1 MREKLELKIVT
12 MVFLMLVVGVFVAVF
27 FSIKLERDDMYSV
40 ARERLVSMARLV
52 STSIERTM
60 VESDADFTRNLIDE
74 IKTVSGFELMVY
86 NNKMREAFVFKPDAA
101 PIVDPDVLAVM
112 ESGVESVMM
121 DGRLL
126 NAFIPLN
133 NVAECQE
140 CHFGEG
146 NVIGTVKVSI
156 SLEQE
161 YEKIVRFGIIMFIGS
176 IISVILI
183 GSILWLALR
192 KSVVLPLKE
201 LEDAAQKMSEGDLT
215 FQTKIDSN
223 DEIGRLDSSI
233 KESLHSI
240 SGILR
245 RVKDVAA
252 RISDA
257 SEFVSNETNKVV
269 DGTMIEAEAIA
280 EISSSV
286 EELNAAISEV
296 AGSTTN
302 LTRSVQDT
310 AASMEEM
317 SNTIGSI
324 KEITHEVSAG
334 VDTTSS
340 SINELSANIKEVADN
355 ASDLGRVSDETLA
368 AVEEI
373 TSSVKE
379 VEARAKESS
388 KLSQR
393 VTEDASTL
401 GAVAISETREGMNR
415 IQTSVSRAADAIRK
429 LGGRSEEIG
438 NILTVID
445 DITDQTTL
453 LGLNASILAAQAG
466 EHGKGFSVVANEIKD
481 LAERTALSTHEI
493 DSLIRSVREE
503 VSDAVSAMGE
513 SMSSLKDGIALSE
526 KASSALE
533 KILKSS
539 RQSSE
544 MTASIERT
552 TTEQSKTAKYVIE
565 AIERVRLMVSE
576 IVAATQEQS
585 KGVALIIEASEGIRE
600 ASHRADSATEQQAEG
615 SRQITMAVE
624 NISEMSQQIARAI
637 NEQKSGSKQIWASI
651 EKIKD
656 IPGGNRDRA
665 FRANKAIK
673 ELSRDSDLAKME
685 MERFVLYEGDDS
697 DTIRF
702 GIVPYEAPAELF
714 TRFMPLAQHLSKEL
728 GKRVDIRVAPDYS
741 TTVKELEEGVT
752 QLCFMTSMTYNIARS
767 RFDIQPVVKAL
778 RNGRPFHRSVIFT
791 RDHSTVKAL
800 VDVKNRTMA
809 FVDKYSASGYL
820 VPLAMLKA
828 AGVGIED
835 ISFHHFTGFHDD
847 VVKSVLSG
855 DFDVGAVMESVF
867 EKYRNEG
874 IRVVEASD
882 DIPEFTVCVGSA
894 MGDEEVGL
902 IRGALLKL
910 NEENTIT
917 QSILGRIEPQ
927 YTGFVAA
934 SDMDFDVMKK
944 YQEKVG

>member
-1 MREKLELKIVT
+1 M
-12 MVFLMLVVGVFVAVF
+12 
-27 FSIKLERDDMYSV
+27 
-40 ARERLVSMARLV
+40 
-52 STSIERTM
+52 
-60 VESDADFTRNLIDE
+60 
-74 IKTVSGFELMVY
+74 
-86 NNKMREAFVFKPDAA
+86 
-101 PIVDPDVLAVM
+101 
-112 ESGVESVMM
+112 
-121 DGRLL
+121 
-126 NAFIPLN
+126 
-133 NVAECQE
+133 
-140 CHFGEG
+140 
-146 NVIGTVKVSI
+146 
-156 SLEQE
+156 
-161 YEKIVRFGIIMFIGS
+161 
-176 IISVILI
+176 LI
-183 GSILWLALR
+183 GSILWQALR
-192 KSVVLPLKE
+192 RTVVVPLKE
-201 LEDAAQKMSEGDLT
+201 LEGAAQRMSEGDLS
-215 FQTKIDSN
+215 FQTEVSST
-223 DEIGRLDSSI
+223 DEIGRLDLSI

-245 RVKDVAA
+245 RVRDVSA
-252 RISDA
+252 RISET

-296 AGSTTN
+296 ADSTTN

-317 SNTIGSI
+317 SNTTGSI

-388 KLSQR
+388 KLSHK

-401 GAVAISETREGMNR
+401 GAVAISETRDGMNR
-415 IQTSVSRAADAIRK
+415 IKTSVSKAADAIRK

-438 NILTVID
+438 NILNVID

-503 VSDAVSAMGE
+503 VSDAVSAMGD
-513 SMSSLKDGIALSE
+513 SMNSLRDGIALSE
-526 KASSALE
+526 KASSAFD

-544 MTASIERT
+544 MSASIERT

-615 SRQITMAVE
+615 SRQITRAIE

-637 NEQKSGSKQIWASI
+637 NEQKSGSKQIWTSI
-651 EKIKD
+651 ERIKD

-685 MERFVLYEGDDS
+685 MERFVLYEGDVS
-697 DTIRF
+697 DTISF
-702 GIVPYEAPAELF
+702 GVVPFDAPAELF
-714 TRFMPLAQHLSKEL
+714 VRFTPLAQHLSREV
-728 GKRVDIRVAPDYS
+728 GKRVDLRVAPDYS
-741 TTVKELEEGVT
+741 TAVQELKEGVT
-752 QLCFMTSMTYNIARS
+752 QLCFMTSLTYNVARS
-767 RFDIQPVVKAL
+767 EFNVQPMVKAL

-791 RDHSTVKAL
+791 REQSTVKDL
-800 VDVKNRTMA
+800 NDVKNRTMC

-835 ISFHHFTGFHDD
+835 ISFHHFAGFHDD
-847 VVKSVLSG
+847 VVKSVLAG

-867 EKYRNEG
+867 EGHRAEG
-874 IRVVEASD
+874 IRVIEVSD
-882 DIPEFTVCVGSA
+882 DIPEFTICAGSS
-894 MGDEEVGL
+894 MGEEEF
-902 IRGALLKL
+902 ISIKDSLLKL
-910 NEENTIT
+910 NEENTVT

-934 SDMDFDVMKK
+934 SDEDFDVIKK

>member
-1 MREKLELKIVT
+1 MREKLELKIVAI
-12 MVFLMLVVGVFVAVF
+12 VFLMLVVGVMVAVT
-27 FSIKLERDDMYSV
+27 FSIRLEREDMFSV
-40 ARERLVSMARLV
+40 ARGRLVDMARLV

-74 IKTVSGFELMVY
+74 LKSVSGFELMVY
-86 NNKMREAFVFKPDAA
+86 NNKMREAFIFKPDAD
-101 PIVDPDVLAVM
+101 PIDDPELSAVLN
-112 ESGVESVMM
+112 SGVEAVSM

-146 NVIGTVKVSI
+146 NVIGAVKVSI

-161 YEKIVRFGIIMFIGS
+161 YAKIVRFGIVMFIAS
-176 IISVILI
+176 LLAVVLI
-183 GSILWLALR
+183 GTILWQALR
-192 KSVVLPLKE
+192 KTVVLPLKE
-201 LEDAAQKMSEGDLT
+201 LERAAQKMSEGDLT
-215 FQTKIDSN
+215 FQTNITSN
-223 DEIGRLDSSI
+223 DEIKRLDTSI

-245 RVKDVAA
+245 RVRDVAV
-252 RISDA
+252 RISET
-257 SEFVSNETNKVV
+257 SEFVSHETNKVV

-280 EISSSV
+280 EISSSI
-286 EELNAAISEV
+286 EELNAAIGEV
-296 AGSTTN
+296 ADSTTN

-379 VEARAKESS
+379 VESRAKESS
-388 KLSQR
+388 MLSQK
-393 VTEDASTL
+393 VTEDASTM
-401 GAVAISETREGMNR
+401 GAVAISEMRDGMDR
-415 IQTSVSRAADAIRK
+415 IKTSVSRAADAIKK

-438 NILTVID
+438 NILNVID

-453 LGLNASILAAQAG
+453 LALNASILAAQAG

-503 VSDAVSAMGE
+503 VADAVAGMGDG
-513 SMSSLKDGIALSE
+513 MKAVKDGIVLSE
-526 KASSALE
+526 RASTALD
-533 KILKSS
+533 KILISS
-539 RQSSE
+539 RKSSE
-544 MTASIERT
+544 MSASIERT
-552 TTEQSKTAKYVIE
+552 TSEQSKTAKYVIE

-576 IVAATQEQS
+576 IVGATQEQS
-585 KGVALIIEASEGIRE
+585 KGVALIIDATESIRE

-615 SRQITMAVE
+615 SRQITLAVE
-624 NISEMSQQIARAI
+624 NISEMSQQISRAI
-637 NEQKSGSKQIWASI
+637 NEQKSGSKQIWTSI
-651 EKIKD
+651 ERIKD
-656 IPGGNRDRA
+656 IPGRNRDRA
-665 FRANKAIK
+665 FKANKSIK
-673 ELSRDSDLAKME
+673 ELLRDSDLAKME
-685 MERFVLYEGDDS
+685 MERFILFESDDTDIIS
-697 DTIRF
+697 L
-702 GIVPYEAPAELF
+702 GVVPFDAPAELYS
-714 TRFMPLAQHLSKEL
+714 RFIPLSQYISKET
-728 GKRVDIRVAPDYS
+728 GKRIDLRIAPDYA
-741 TTVKELEEGVT
+741 TAVEDLKKGAT

-767 RFDIQPVVKAL
+767 QFEIKPIVKAL

-791 RDHSTVKAL
+791 REHSTVKAL
-800 VDVKNRTMA
+800 DDVKNRTMA

-820 VPLAMLKA
+820 VPLAMLKD
-828 AGVGIED
+828 AGVGVED
-835 ISFHHFTGFHDD
+835 LSFHQFVGYHDD
-847 VVKSVLSG
+847 VVKAVLAG

-867 EKYRNEG
+867 ERYSNDG
-874 IRVVEASD
+874 IRVIEVSD
-882 DIPEFTVCVGSA
+882 DIPEFTICAGPSLAEDVVASTR
-894 MGDEEVGL
+894 E
-902 IRGALLKL
+902 ALLKL
-910 NEENTIT
+910 NEENPVTR
-917 QSILGRIEPQ
+917 SILGRIEPQ
-927 YTGFVAA
+927 YTGLVAA
-934 SDMDFDVMKK
+934 FDNDFEVIRK